1 MKQKQNLKY
10 ETITRRDG
18 SKVNIAINPDQ
29 VKADMKPATEKAE
42 RKATGKKDQPEYQ
55 LQKQFAKWLQ
65 WKHPDVLFC
74 SDTVAQIKLTF
85 PQQARNKAIQKADF
99 KWPDIFIAE
108 MRGGFGGLYME
119 LKAETPY
126 LKDGV
131 TLKKNEHV
139 EMQAACMDALS
150 AKGYFCTFS
159 WSFEQCVD
167 IFEAYMRLK

>member
-1 MKQKQNLKY
+1 MKQKENLKY
-10 ETITRRDG
+10 QTITRRDG
-18 SKVNIAINPDQ
+18 SQVNIAINTDQ
-29 VKADMKPATEKAE
+29 VKADMKPATEKTE
-42 RKATGKKDQPEYQ
+42 RKTTGKKEQPEYQ
-55 LQKQFAKWLQ
+55 MQKQFAKWLQ
-65 WKHPDVLFC
+65 WKYPDVLFC

-108 MRGGFGGLYME
+108 TRREFGGLYIE

-139 EMQAACMDALS
+139 ETQASCMEMLRS
-150 AKGYFCTFS
+150 KGYYCTFA

-167 IFEAYMRLK
+167 VFEKYMRL